1 MWRSPELAR
10 AQLPAHTKHASDVRG
25 WAVRMP
31 RVASAPEVLRR
42 FGDHVKKE
50 LRKTQRWQLRAS
62 KRAAHCCR
70 MLPGQLL
77 PLQPCGSWCAGWC
90 ADVCVCTRVSVAVHV
105 CGQFAPPRH
114 TSILIRPA
122 LCPPM
127 LMSKNTTGFPA
138 AAPGMLPMPDI
149 AQLGRKA
156 VLVRPWPTTAWA
168 KPGSAQEGTLRKEM
182 QLFFV
187 FLLCG
192 HRR

>member
-77 PLQPCGSWCAGWC
+77 PLQPCGSWCVGWC
-90 ADVCVCTRVSVAVHV
+90 ADVYVHTCVGRRACMWPVRAAEAHLHLNT
-105 CGQFAPPRH
+105 PRTVPADADVEEH
-114 TSILIRPA
+114 HWVPSSSSRDAADARHRPA
-122 LCPPM
+122 
-127 LMSKNTTGFPA
+127 
-138 AAPGMLPMPDI
+138 
-149 AQLGRKA
+149 
-156 VLVRPWPTTAWA
+156 
-168 KPGSAQEGTLRKEM
+168 RKEGGAGTT
-182 QLFFV
+182 LAYNRVGEARFSSRGHTAKRDAATFFLGSV
-187 FLLCG
+187 RLY
-192 HRR
+192 RR